1 MVWFVQA
8 SFPACPLDCPV
19 RVLRA
24 GSRRE
29 HGETPHA
36 WHRPQGTTHSTDTGE
51 HTHHCIATVYVVCI
65 SSGGIW
71 LHDLLHIKKRKIYF
85 Q

>member
-1 MVWFVQA
+1 MMNHTLVVQMVWFVQA
-8 SFPACPLDCPV
+8 SPPVCPLDCPV

-36 WHRPQGTTHSTDTGE
+36 WHRPQGTTHSTNTGE
-51 HTHHCIATVYVVCI
+51 HTHHCIASVYVV
-65 SSGGIW
+65 
-71 LHDLLHIKKRKIYF
+71 
-85 Q
+85 